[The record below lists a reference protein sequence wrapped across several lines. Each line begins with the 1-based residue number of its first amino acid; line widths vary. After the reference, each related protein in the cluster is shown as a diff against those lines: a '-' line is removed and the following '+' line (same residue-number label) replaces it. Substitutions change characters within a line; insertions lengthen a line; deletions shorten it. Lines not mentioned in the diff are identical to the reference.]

1 MGRLGKTMIKRGMQY
16 TTEYGAT
23 ITVKYCVGTV
33 NSSYSMFVASCDRC
47 SQDIELWKE
56 GELLVSIRNIRNEVA
71 SCGCSPVPNFSPRQ
85 RKVQVQRIV
94 QGSGWRFIDFPEGV
108 AGTVNTRVRLYNPA
122 LGIYWEPILANI
134 LKNGVPVAKGS
145 KKDREE
151 FQEWFSEHKD
161 KYPKGTTV
169 SRNLKKGRKSVLLS
183 CPVCRTVGL
192 PIRPDFIVEGRRSCK
207 CGSKHNGHYPLRL
220 QETDTLYL
228 VKLSKESEVFLKVGR
243 TFDTYERFK
252 TIRKTYD
259 LEVLKLVEDTHEKVF
274 DLEKKIHYNLY
285 ELGMHYKP
293 EHYFGGAINECFL
306 LESEG
311 SINKH
316 LEE

>member
-1 MGRLGKTMIKRGMQY
+1 MARVYSEEVAGSVYKT
-16 TTEYGAT
+16 
-23 ITVKYCVGTV
+23 
-33 NSSYSMFVASCDRC
+33 
-47 SQDIELWKE
+47 KE
-56 GELLVSIRNIRNEVA
+56 GNTLSLAFKGEINHLGVTSFIAECNVCSLDEELFPYGSINVTIKNYRNKVA
-71 SCGCSPVPNFSPRQ
+71 KCGCSKGFDYTPRQ
-85 RKVQVQRIV
+85 RKVQVKRLLKD
-94 QGSGWRFIDFPEGV
+94 SGWRFIDFPEGV
-108 AGTVNTRVRLYNPA
+108 QGTVKTRVRLYNTVT
-122 LGIYWEPILANI
+122 GGYWNPLLANI
-134 LKNGVPVAKGS
+134 LKNGVPVARGS
-145 KKDREE
+145 KKDMEA
-151 FQEWFSEHKD
+151 FQEWFSEYKD
-161 KYPKGTTV
+161 RYPKGTKV
-169 SRNLKKGRKSVLLS
+169 VRNLKKGRKSVLLS
-183 CPVCRTVGL
+183 CPVCNTSKL
-192 PIRPDFIVEGRRSCK
+192 PVRPDFIVEGRRSCK